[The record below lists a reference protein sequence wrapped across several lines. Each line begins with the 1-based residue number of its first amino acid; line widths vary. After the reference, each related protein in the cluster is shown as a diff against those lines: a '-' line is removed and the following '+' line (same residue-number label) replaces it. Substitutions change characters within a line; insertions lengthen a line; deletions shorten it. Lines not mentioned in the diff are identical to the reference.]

1 MNFNER
7 QLQAINHNEHP
18 ALVVASAGSG
28 KCITGDSLIYTNYGL
43 FKMEDIPKYFN
54 VDEFDKVCL
63 DIRGFD
69 VDSKELKN
77 STTSHFYNM
86 GMSKTI
92 KVKTSYGF
100 SIEGTYEHP
109 IIVKDINGE
118 IKFKRLSEI
127 STNDKV
133 AISLNNNMFG
143 NCSEY
148 EDMAYTIGYNLLH
161 ANVVPQQILSGTKEV
176 VKTFFKGLFDDNA
189 FDITMRND
197 QPKINIVWYFK
208 GIHFEETLKTIQ
220 ILLLNFGIISKRLNN
235 ILEIKGKYLK
245 RLYDEIIRYN
255 VNTEFWDDYFLRHPE
270 LSTTE
275 DVFYDSI
282 ISLECSDEEKL
293 VYDFTVPYE
302 HSFVANGIINHN
314 TTLLLER
321 IRTLVEEV
329 GIPQEQI
336 LTISFTRASADEL
349 RNKLKKLGLDRVDVG
364 TFHSVCKQIMNNRYD
379 FNSFVNTY
387 NLKIFMSKK
396 TNEYDL
402 NLDDILSWI
411 SYQKSNNI
419 RYTDMEF
426 KEKESMYTVSQLRQY
441 YNYYE
446 EFKRINNCYDFDDWL
461 LLTLDE
467 YSEPKSKVQAFGF
480 GNELKKWR
488 YIIVDEAQDNNVVQN
503 LLIDQW
509 CSTDNIMLIGDHKQS
524 IYSFRGAEPEY
535 FMNFYKRYPS
545 CDVITL
551 NVNYRSCQQIVDNS
565 NEFIKKYYGFYEKHE
580 DSIANKKEKGYI
592 DTTIHQDKPTEAE
605 EVLREIK
612 RLHEEESIPYSEMS
626 VIYRNHSNADI
637 IETLL
642 KKDNIPYKIFSNG
655 SWLDKFEIKGIIM
668 ILRLIKDVTDD
679 EAFEFIFKTFR
690 PYPIKY
696 LKGALFKSITEIAA
710 ENDISYFEAFMELE
724 HRTKNKYELNNIRFF
739 INGINRFK
747 IQVEKKLSVEKLI
760 SNICTLFRVSE
771 IIEHK
776 YPVDSWQDHFES
788 ISNLKSI
795 SSKMQLE
802 YFLNYITNIPSKPSN
817 VDGVTLQTIHH
828 SKGLEYD
835 VVFLIGLENKKFPS
849 DKASIYEE
857 SRLFYVGITRARE
870 KLYISSINNSTFYD
884 DYTNDD
890 LCENGTFDV
899 DEIFDE
905 LGW

>member
-7 QLQAINHNEHP
+7 QLKAINHNEHP

-28 KCITGDSLIYTNYGL
+28 KCITGDSLVYTNYGL
-43 FKMEDIPKYFN
+43 FRMEDIPNYFN
-54 VDEFDKVCL
+54 VDEFDKVCI
-63 DIRGFD
+63 DVKGFD
-69 VDSKELKN
+69 ISNKKFKN
-77 STTSHFYNM
+77 STASHFYNM
-86 GMSKTI
+86 GEAKTI
-92 KVKTSYGF
+92 KIKTDYGF

-109 IIVKDINGE
+109 IIVKDENGE
-118 IKFKRLSEI
+118 IKFKKLSEI
-127 STNDKV
+127 CHKDKV
-133 AISLNNNMFG
+133 AISLNNNIFG
-143 NCSEY
+143 NY
-148 EDMAYTIGYNLLH
+148 TKTDKYAYTLGFNCLYDCNVPNSILRSNKQIVKWFLIGLLDANDGYISIDYDLNLKFVI
-161 ANVVPQQILSGTKEV
+161 NFKPILDVNNGCGKV
-176 VKTFFKGLFDDNA
+176 QMLF
-189 FDITMRND
+189 
-197 QPKINIVWYFK
+197 
-208 GIHFEETLKTIQ
+208 
-220 ILLLNFGIISKRLNN
+220 LNFGIPCKQLNN
-235 ILEIKGKYLK
+235 TLIFYNEYVKK
-245 RLYDEIIRYN
+245 LYDEIMTFSGNDELYKLFLEFNIQYN
-255 VNTEFWDDYFLRHPE
+255 SKENIHWDKIALITKNEE
-270 LSTTE
+270 LKT
-275 DVFYDSI
+275 
-282 ISLECSDEEKL
+282 

-329 GIPQEQI
+329 RIPQEDI

-349 RNKLKKLGLDRVDVG
+349 RNKLKKLGLDKVDVG
-364 TFHSVCKQIMNNRYD
+364 TFHSVCRTLMSSKYD

-419 RYTDMEF
+419 RHNDLEF
-426 KEKESMYTVSQLRQY
+426 KDKESIYTVNQLRQY
-441 YNYYE
+441 YKLYE
-446 EFKRINNCYDFDDWL
+446 EFKQMNKCYDFDDWL

-467 YSEPKSKVQAFGF
+467 YTKPNLDSKIAFGF
-480 GNELKKWR
+480 AKALKKWR

-509 CSTDNIMLIGDHKQS
+509 CYTDNVMLIGDHKQS

-535 FMNFYKRYPS
+535 FMNFYKKYPS

-551 NVNYRSCQQIVDNS
+551 NINYRSCQQIVDNS

-580 DSIANKKEKGYI
+580 DSIANKKDDGFVENYVNP
-592 DTTIHQDKPTEAE
+592 DKPTEAE

-612 RLHEEESIPYSEMS
+612 RLHIVEGVPYSEMS

-696 LKGALFKSITEIAA
+696 LKGALFKDVTEIAA

-724 HRTKNKYELNNIRFF
+724 HRTKNKYEINNIRFF
-739 INGINRFK
+739 INGINRLK
-747 IQVEKKLSVEKLI
+747 IQTEKKLSVEKLI
-760 SNICTLFRVSE
+760 TNICTLFRINE
-771 IIEHK
+771 IIERK
-776 YPVDSWQDHFES
+776 YPIDSWQDHFES

-817 VDGVTLQTIHH
+817 VDGITLQTIHH

-849 DKASIYEE
+849 EKSSIYEE

-870 KLYISSINNSTFYD
+870 RLYISSINESTFYN
-884 DYTNDD
+884 DYIN
-890 LCENGTFDV
+890 
-899 DEIFDE
+899 
-905 LGW
+905 

>member
-7 QLQAINHNEHP
+7 QLKAINHNEHP

-28 KCITGDSLIYTNYGL
+28 KCITGDSLVYTNYGL
-43 FKMEDIPKYFN
+43 FRMEDIPNYFN
-54 VDEFDKVCL
+54 VDEFDRVCL
-63 DIRGFD
+63 DVKGFNMT
-69 VDSKELKN
+69 SKKLTKSN
-77 STTSHFYNM
+77 TSHFYNM
-86 GMSKTI
+86 GESKTI
-92 KVKTSYGF
+92 KVNTSYGF

-109 IIVKDINGE
+109 IVIKDINGE

-127 STNDKV
+127 SASDKV
-133 AISLNNNMFG
+133 AISLNNNLFG
-143 NCSEY
+143 NST
-148 EDMAYTIGYNLLH
+148 EDESKAYTFGFNLLH
-161 ANVVPQQILSGTKEV
+161 GTRIRNTILMGTKEV
-176 VKTFFKGLFDDNA
+176 VKTFLKGLFDDNKCN
-189 FDITMRND
+189 IVISNNK
-197 QPKINIVWYFK
+197 PKINIVWHYNSLA
-208 GIHFEETLKTIQ
+208 FEENITIIQ
-220 ILLLNFGIISKRLNN
+220 MLLLNFGILSKRINN
-235 ILEIKGKYLK
+235 ILEIEGSYLK
-245 RLYDEIIRYN
+245 RLYDEIIRYS
-255 VNTEFWDDYFLRHPE
+255 VDTELWDDYFSKHPE
-270 LSTTE
+270 YSTIE
-275 DVFYDSI
+275 DIYFDTI
-282 ISLECSDEEKL
+282 ISIEPSKYTKT

-329 GIPQEQI
+329 GIPQEDI

-364 TFHSVCKQIMNNRYD
+364 TFHSVCRTLMSSKYD

-419 RYTDMEF
+419 RHNDLEF
-426 KEKESMYTVSQLRQY
+426 KDKESMYTVNQLRQY
-441 YNYYE
+441 YKLYE
-446 EFKRINNCYDFDDWL
+446 EFKQMNKCYDFDDWL

-467 YSEPKSKVQAFGF
+467 YTKPNLDSKIAFGF
-480 GNELKKWR
+480 AKALKKWR

-509 CSTDNIMLIGDHKQS
+509 CYTDNVMLIGDHKQS

-535 FMNFYKRYPS
+535 FMNFYKKYPS

-551 NVNYRSCQQIVDNS
+551 NINYRSCQQIVDNS

-580 DSIANKKEKGYI
+580 DSIANKKDDGFVENYVNP
-592 DTTIHQDKPTEAE
+592 DKPTEAE

-612 RLHEEESIPYSEMS
+612 RLHIVEGVPYSEMS

-655 SWLDKFEIKGIIM
+655 SWLDKFEIKGILM
-668 ILRLIKDVTDD
+668 LLRLIKDVTDD

-696 LKGALFKSITEIAA
+696 LKGALFKDVTEIAA

-724 HRTKNKYELNNIRFF
+724 HRTKNKYEINNIRFF
-739 INGINRFK
+739 INGINRLK
-747 IQVEKKLSVEKLI
+747 IQTEKKLSVEKLI
-760 SNICTLFRVSE
+760 TNICTLFRINE
-771 IIEHK
+771 IIERK
-776 YPVDSWQDHFES
+776 YPIDSWQDHFES

-817 VDGVTLQTIHH
+817 VDGITLQTIHH

-849 DKASIYEE
+849 EKSSIYEE

-870 KLYISSINNSTFYD
+870 RLYISSINESTFYN
-884 DYTNDD
+884 DYIN
-890 LCENGTFDV
+890 
-899 DEIFDE
+899 
-905 LGW
+905 

>member
-7 QLQAINHNEHP
+7 QLKAINHNEHP

-28 KCITGDSLIYTNYGL
+28 KCITGDSLVYTNYGL
-43 FKMEDIPKYFN
+43 FRMEDIPNYFN
-54 VDEFDKVCL
+54 VDEFDRVCL
-63 DIRGFD
+63 DVKGFNMT
-69 VDSKELKN
+69 SKKLTKSN
-77 STTSHFYNM
+77 TSHFYNM
-86 GMSKTI
+86 GESKTI
-92 KVKTSYGF
+92 KVNTSYGF

-109 IIVKDINGE
+109 IVIKDINGE

-127 STNDKV
+127 SASDKV
-133 AISLNNNMFG
+133 AISLNNNLFG
-143 NCSEY
+143 NST
-148 EDMAYTIGYNLLH
+148 EDESKAYTFGFNLLH
-161 ANVVPQQILSGTKEV
+161 GTRIRNTILMGTKEV
-176 VKTFFKGLFDDNA
+176 VKTFLKGLFDDNKCN
-189 FDITMRND
+189 IVISNNK
-197 QPKINIVWYFK
+197 PKINIVWHYNSLA
-208 GIHFEETLKTIQ
+208 FEENITIIQ
-220 ILLLNFGIISKRLNN
+220 MLLLNFGILSKRINN
-235 ILEIKGKYLK
+235 ILEIEGSYLK
-245 RLYDEIIRYN
+245 RLYDEIIRYS
-255 VNTEFWDDYFLRHPE
+255 VDTELWDDYFSKHPE
-270 LSTTE
+270 YSTIE
-275 DVFYDSI
+275 DIYFDTI
-282 ISLECSDEEKL
+282 ISIEPSKYTKT

-329 GIPQEQI
+329 RIPQEDI

-364 TFHSVCKQIMNNRYD
+364 TFHSVCRTLMSSKYD

-419 RYTDMEF
+419 RHNDLEF
-426 KEKESMYTVSQLRQY
+426 KDKESMYTVNQLRQY
-441 YNYYE
+441 YKLYE
-446 EFKRINNCYDFDDWL
+446 EFKQMNKCYDFDDWL

-467 YSEPKSKVQAFGF
+467 YTKPNLDSKIAFGF
-480 GNELKKWR
+480 AKALKKWR

-509 CSTDNIMLIGDHKQS
+509 CYTDNVMLIGDHKQS

-535 FMNFYKRYPS
+535 FMNFYKKYPS

-551 NVNYRSCQQIVDNS
+551 NINYRSCQQIVDNS

-580 DSIANKKEKGYI
+580 DSIANKKDDGFVENYVNP
-592 DTTIHQDKPTEAE
+592 DKPTEAE

-612 RLHEEESIPYSEMS
+612 RLHIVEGVPYSEMS

-655 SWLDKFEIKGIIM
+655 SWLDKFEIKGILM
-668 ILRLIKDVTDD
+668 LLRLIKDVTDD

-696 LKGALFKSITEIAA
+696 LKGALFKDVTEIAA

-724 HRTKNKYELNNIRFF
+724 HRTKNKYEINNIRFF
-739 INGINRFK
+739 INGINRLK
-747 IQVEKKLSVEKLI
+747 IQTEKKLSVEKLI
-760 SNICTLFRVSE
+760 TNICTLFRINE
-771 IIEHK
+771 IIERK
-776 YPVDSWQDHFES
+776 YPIDSWQDHFES

-817 VDGVTLQTIHH
+817 VDGITLQTIHH

-849 DKASIYEE
+849 EKSSIYEE

-870 KLYISSINNSTFYD
+870 RLYISSINESTFYN
-884 DYTNDD
+884 DYIN
-890 LCENGTFDV
+890 
-899 DEIFDE
+899 
-905 LGW
+905 

>member
-1 MNFNER
+1 MNFNKR
-7 QLQAINHNEHP
+7 QLQAITHNEHP

-28 KCITGDSLIYTNYGL
+28 KCITGDSLVYTNYGL
-43 FKMEDIPKYFN
+43 FRMEDIPDYFN
-54 VDEFDKVCL
+54 VDEFDRVCL
-63 DIRGFD
+63 DVKGFNMTNKKLTK
-69 VDSKELKN
+69 SN
-77 STTSHFYNM
+77 TSHFYNM
-86 GMSKTI
+86 GESKTI

-109 IIVKDINGE
+109 IVIKDINGE
-118 IKFKRLSEI
+118 IKFKKLYEI

-133 AISLNNNMFG
+133 AISLNNDIFG
-143 NCSEY
+143 NSTEDEY
-148 EDMAYTIGYNLLH
+148 RAYTLGYDLLRG
-161 ANVVPQQILSGTKEV
+161 ATMRNTILMGTKEV
-176 VKTFFKGLFDDNA
+176 VRTFFKGVFDSNSLS
-189 FDITMRND
+189 ITICD
-197 QPKINIVWYFK
+197 AQPKINLVFNSNKCFHFK
-208 GIHFEETLKTIQ
+208 ETIKIIQ
-220 ILLLNFGIISKRLNN
+220 MLLLNFGILSKRINN
-235 ILEIKGKYLK
+235 ILEIEGSYLK
-245 RLYDEIIRYN
+245 RLYDEIIRYS
-255 VNTEFWDDYFLRHPE
+255 VDTELWDDYFSRHPE
-270 LSTTE
+270 YSTIE
-275 DVFYDSI
+275 DIYFDTIVSI
-282 ISLECSDEEKL
+282 EPSKYTKT

-329 GIPQEQI
+329 RIPQEDI

-364 TFHSVCKQIMNNRYD
+364 TFHSVCRTLMSSKYD

-419 RYTDMEF
+419 RHTDMEF
-426 KEKESMYTVSQLRQY
+426 KDKESMYTVSQLRQY

-446 EFKRINNCYDFDDWL
+446 EFKQMNKCYDFDDWL

-467 YSEPKSKVQAFGF
+467 YTKPNLDSKIAFGF
-480 GNELKKWR
+480 AKALKKWK

-509 CSTDNIMLIGDHKQS
+509 CYTDNVMLIGDHKQS

-535 FMNFYKRYPS
+535 FMNFYKKYPS

-580 DSIANKKEKGYI
+580 DSIANKKDDGFVENYVNP
-592 DTTIHQDKPTEAE
+592 DKPTEAE

-612 RLHEEESIPYSEMS
+612 RLHKEERIPYSEMS

-655 SWLDKFEIKGIIM
+655 SWLDKFEIKGILM
-668 ILRLIKDVTDD
+668 LLRLIKDVTDD

-696 LKGALFKSITEIAA
+696 LKGALFKDVTEIAA

-724 HRTKNKYELNNIRFF
+724 HRTKNKYEINNIRFF
-739 INGINRFK
+739 INGINRLK
-747 IQVEKKLSVEKLI
+747 IQTEKKLSVEKLI
-760 SNICTLFRVSE
+760 TNICTLFRVNE

-776 YPVDSWQDHFES
+776 YPIDSWQDHFES

-817 VDGVTLQTIHH
+817 VDGITLQTIHH

-849 DKASIYEE
+849 EKSSIYEE

-870 KLYISSINNSTFYD
+870 RLYISSINESTFYN
-884 DYTNDD
+884 DYIN
-890 LCENGTFDV
+890 
-899 DEIFDE
+899 
-905 LGW
+905 

>member
-28 KCITGDSLIYTNYGL
+28 KCITGDSLVYTSYGL
-43 FKMEDIPKYFN
+43 FRMEDIPDCFN
-54 VDEFDKVCL
+54 VDEFDRVCL
-63 DIRGFD
+63 NVKGFD
-69 VDSKELKN
+69 MANKTLTRSI
-77 STTSHFYNM
+77 TSHFYNM
-86 GMSKTI
+86 GESKTI
-92 KVKTSYGF
+92 KVETSYGF

-118 IKFKRLSEI
+118 IKFKKLSEI
-127 STNDKV
+127 LIDDKV

-143 NCSEY
+143 NSTKDEY
-148 EDMAYTIGYNLLH
+148 RAYTLGYNLLH
-161 ANVVPQQILSGTKEV
+161 GDSIPNSILMGTKEV
-176 VKTFFKGLFDDNA
+176 VKTFLKGIFDSNSLG
-189 FDITMRND
+189 ITICND
-197 QPKINIVWYFK
+197 QPKINLVFNINKCFHYK
-208 GIHFEETLKTIQ
+208 ETIRIIQ
-220 ILLLNFGIISKRLNN
+220 MLLLNFGILSKQLNN
-235 ILEIKGKYLK
+235 TLEIKGEYFK
-245 RLYDEIIRYN
+245 RLYDEIIRHN
-255 VNTEFWDDYFLRHPE
+255 VDTEMWDDYFSRHPE
-270 LSTTE
+270 LSTIE
-275 DVFYDSI
+275 DIYWDSI
-282 ISLECSDEEKL
+282 ISIERSKYTKT

-329 GIPQEQI
+329 GIPQEDI

-364 TFHSVCKQIMNNRYD
+364 TFHSVCKQLMNNRYD

-419 RYTDMEF
+419 RHTDMEF

-467 YSEPKSKVQAFGF
+467 YSKPKKIKKVQAFGF
-480 GNELKKWR
+480 GNELRQWR

-592 DTTIHQDKPTEAE
+592 DTTIHVDKPTEAE

-612 RLHEEESIPYSEMS
+612 RLHKEEGVPYSEMS

-655 SWLDKFEIKGIIM
+655 SWLDKFEIKGILM
-668 ILRLIKDVTDD
+668 ILRLIQDVTDD

-890 LCENGTFDV
+890 LYDDETFDI
-899 DEIFDE
+899 DEIFN
-905 LGW
+905 